1 MKLEIKLILVKCEEE
16 NDKYEGKYLSE
27 IHKYKLKMKHLRYNL
42 RISDKINH
50 DKISTSR
57 IKECNTNCTINSQ

>member
-42 RISDKINH
+42 RQD
-50 DKISTSR
+50 
-57 IKECNTNCTINSQ
+57 